1 MHDVIKRAL
10 VKIGITPE
18 TPRSEAAG
26 ALRSFGIALDTH
38 CSDKQIMV
46 GGSWITAQQLLD
58 ASALLSYAEA
68 QASALV
74 VARDID
80 ADKLE
85 AWRFNVFLEVQGGSD
100 SVAIGGAVLHL
111 DDLLAMLDALAQL
124 NALEG

>member
-1 MHDVIKRAL
+1 MTDLIKRAL
-10 VKIGITPE
+10 ARVGITPE

-58 ASALLSYAEA
+58 ASALLSHAEA
-68 QASALV
+68 QASALDA
-74 VARDID
+74 ARK
-80 ADKLE
+80 ALE
-85 AWRFNVFLEVQGGSD
+85 KCGGSE
-100 SVAIGGAVLHL
+100 AVTLPFYIRDNREGL
-111 DDLLAMLDALAQL
+111 ELKARMDIARNALAQL